1 MGVSGDVVRG
11 KNGLIQLLY
20 QAWIRIAADRVEG
33 WIDLVRRKKICHQVA
48 VKTGTARL
56 GFDGKSR
63 QGLRLEKTLTLALS
77 QFGEYTKLGEGT
89 GAKYC
94 AFQR

>member
-1 MGVSGDVVRG
+1 
-11 KNGLIQLLY
+11 LY
-20 QAWIRIAADRVEG
+20 KAWIRIAADRVEG

-77 QFGEYTKLGEGT
+77 QFGEYTKLGE
-89 GAKYC
+89 
-94 AFQR
+94 AFETAIVSSVDKDCGRPRRRVD